1 MELSQEHF
9 DRQLE
14 NLQSNISSNIKSQIQ
29 AQTDEL
35 KNYIHESFETQQV
48 YIDER
53 FAELFD
59 GMKVKEEVAQLKEDI
74 VQIKAALHL
83 P

>member
-14 NLQSNISSNIKSQIQ
+14 NLQSNISSNVRDQIQ
-29 AQTDEL
+29 AQTEEL
-35 KNYIHESFETQQV
+35 KNYIHESFETQQD

-53 FAELFD
+53 FSELFD
-59 GMKVKEEVAQLKEDI
+59 GMKVKEEVAQLRKDI

-83 P
+83 S

>member
-14 NLQSNISSNIKSQIQ
+14 NLQSNISSNVRDQIQ
-29 AQTDEL
+29 AQTEEL
-35 KNYIHESFETQQV
+35 KNYIHESFETQQD

-53 FAELFD
+53 FSELFD
-59 GMKVKEEVAQLKEDI
+59 GMKVKEEVAQLRNDI
-74 VQIKAALHL
+74 VQIKATLHL
-83 P
+83 S